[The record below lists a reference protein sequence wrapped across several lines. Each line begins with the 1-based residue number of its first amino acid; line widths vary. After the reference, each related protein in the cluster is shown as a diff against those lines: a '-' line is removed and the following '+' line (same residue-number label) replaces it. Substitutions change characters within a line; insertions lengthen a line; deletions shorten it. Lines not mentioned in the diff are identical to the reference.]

1 MGTSLLTMGPGLSA
15 RITCRVRPPRLG
27 SRAMVRIST
36 PMPPIQC
43 MKERQKR
50 IPLGRGSTAVRTEA
64 PVVVKPE
71 TDSKK
76 QST

>member
-1 MGTSLLTMGPGLSA
+1 
-15 RITCRVRPPRLG
+15 
-27 SRAMVRIST
+27 
-36 PMPPIQC
+36 MPPIQC

-50 IPLGRGSTAVRTEA
+50 IPLGKGSTAVRMEA